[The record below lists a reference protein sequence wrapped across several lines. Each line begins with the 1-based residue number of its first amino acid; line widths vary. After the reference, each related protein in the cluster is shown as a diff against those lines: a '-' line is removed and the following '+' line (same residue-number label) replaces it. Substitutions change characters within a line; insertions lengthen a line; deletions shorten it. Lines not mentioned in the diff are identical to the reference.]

1 MSYEYTLLQ
10 KQNLILYQIPPL
22 ASAKGHYLDTWK
34 DMIWN
39 GIAKLIPSILIHPKT

>member
-1 MSYEYTLLQ
+1 MSFEYTVLQ
-10 KQNLILYQIPPL
+10 KQSLILYQIPPL

-39 GIAKLIPSILIHPKT
+39 GKCRHY